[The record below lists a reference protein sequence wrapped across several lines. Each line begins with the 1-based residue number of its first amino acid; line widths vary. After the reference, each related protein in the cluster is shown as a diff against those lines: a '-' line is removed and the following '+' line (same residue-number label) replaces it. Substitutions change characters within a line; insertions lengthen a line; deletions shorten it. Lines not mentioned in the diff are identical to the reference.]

1 MDYRDVHVRH
11 NVANSASMNGRVERF
26 RVEWMTGAENSAPS
40 TAPTAAPSRFPVWLV
55 AIGLG
60 VPLAL
65 ILLAA
70 SPLGTDFIYV
80 MVGIPALL
88 FTWTIAG
95 AATLVVSA
103 RFAKRR
109 EWRRCVIALALP
121 IALLVVAL
129 DPFRFVRSCN
139 YIGDVVHFIISKPY
153 YDREIAA
160 LRSDQRPRLLVFDWG
175 GMTWA
180 SSGLVYDETD
190 QVSLP
195 KGHQSADWLAQAS
208 HSELSCE
215 GYGVQPL
222 WDHYYLASFPC

>member
-1 MDYRDVHVRH
+1 
-11 NVANSASMNGRVERF
+11 MNGRVERF
-26 RVEWMTGAENSAPS
+26 GVEWMTGAENSAPS
-40 TAPTAAPSRFPVWLV
+40 TAPTAARSRFPVWLV

-95 AATLVVSA
+95 AAALVVSA

-121 IALLVVAL
+121 IVLLVVAL

-160 LRSDQRPRLLVFDWG
+160 LPSDQRPRLVVFDWG

-195 KGHQSADWLAQAS
+195 KGRQSADWLAQAN